1 MEFSIFDLLAVLL
14 GLVALFGYINHKLL
28 GLPHSI
34 GLMVIA
40 LAAALVLIVV
50 ELIFPASDFDG
61 PVTAALAQID
71 FDETLLNGMLSF
83 LLFAGAL
90 HVDLHGLRSRLAAIT
105 AMATIGVLL
114 STFVVG
120 TLSWYL
126 FGLIGLE
133 LPFIWALA
141 FGALISPTD
150 PVAVLG
156 MLKTIRVPESVEA
169 KIAGESLFNDGVGV
183 VVFLIVV
190 AIAAGGPGAEIGPL
204 EVARLFAQEALGG
217 ALLGA
222 VAGYITYRALAT
234 LDEYAL
240 EVMLTLA
247 LVTVTYSLAHALHV
261 SGPIAVVIAGIF
273 IGNHGVT
280 HAMSERTRR
289 YLLGFWELLDEILNS
304 LLFLLIGLEVLVIR
318 VDIVSAEA
326 ALLAIP
332 IVLLA
337 RFIGVSV
344 PLSLLSLKESFT
356 KGAIPVLVWGGLRGG
371 ISVALALS
379 LPEGPEKGPILAV
392 TYAVVVFSI
401 VVQGLT
407 FRRVVNRALGP
418 AESG

>member
-1 MEFSIFDLLAVLL
+1 MEFSLFDLLAVLL

-40 LAAALVLIVV
+40 LAAALVLIAV
-50 ELIFPASDFDG
+50 ELIFPASDFGG

-90 HVDLHGLRSRLAAIT
+90 HVDLHALRARLAAIM

-120 TLSWYL
+120 TLAWYL

-133 LPFIWALA
+133 LPFIWALV

-190 AIAAGGPGAEIGPL
+190 AIAAGGPEAEVGPL
-204 EVARLFAQEALGG
+204 EIARLFAQEALGG

-222 VAGYITYRALAT
+222 AAGYITYRALAT

-247 LVTVTYSLAHALHV
+247 LVTVTYALAQALHV

-273 IGNHGVT
+273 IGNHGVA
-280 HAMSERTRR
+280 HAMSDRTRG
-289 YLLGFWELLDEILNS
+289 YLLNFWELLDEILNS
-304 LLFLLIGLEVLVIR
+304 LLFLVIGLEVLVIR

-332 IVLLA
+332 IVLLG
-337 RFIGVSV
+337 RFVGVSV
-344 PLSLLSLKESFT
+344 PLTLLSLKQSFT

-407 FRRVVNRALGP
+407 FRQVVNRALGP
-418 AESG
+418 DERG

>member
-1 MEFSIFDLLAVLL
+1 MTFSIFDIVAILF

-28 GLPHSI
+28 RLPHSI
-34 GLMVIA
+34 GLMIIA
-40 LAAALVLIVV
+40 LTAALGLVVL
-50 ELIFPASDFDG
+50 ELLFPATDVHG
-61 PVTAALAQID
+61 PVTAALARID

-90 HVDLHGLRSRLAAIT
+90 HVDLTALRSRLAAIT
-105 AMATIGVLL
+105 AMATLGVVL

-120 TLSWYL
+120 SLAWL
-126 FGLIGLE
+126 VFGLLGLE
-133 LPFIWALA
+133 IPFIWALA

-156 MLKTIRVPESVEA
+156 ILKTIKVPAAVEA

-183 VVFLIVV
+183 VIFLIVV
-190 AIAAGGPGAEIGPL
+190 AIASGGPDADVGAL
-204 EVARLFAQEALGG
+204 EVARLFAQEAGGG

-222 VAGYITYRALAT
+222 VAGYIAYRALAS
-234 LDEYAL
+234 LDEHNL
-240 EVMLTLA
+240 EIMITLA
-247 LVTVTYSLAHALHV
+247 LVTLTYALAHLLHV
-261 SGPIAVVIAGIF
+261 SGPLAVVVAGIF
-273 IGNHGVT
+273 IGNHGVAY
-280 HAMSERTRR
+280 AMSEKTREH
-289 YLLGFWELLDEILNS
+289 LLNFWELLDEILNS

-318 VDIVSAEA
+318 VNLVSAEA

-332 IVLLA
+332 IVLLG

-344 PLSLLSLKESFT
+344 PMSLLALRQTFT

-379 LPEGPEKGPILAV
+379 LPEGPEKAPILAI

-407 FRRVVNRALGP
+407 FKRVVSRSLKPGS
-418 AESG
+418 EV